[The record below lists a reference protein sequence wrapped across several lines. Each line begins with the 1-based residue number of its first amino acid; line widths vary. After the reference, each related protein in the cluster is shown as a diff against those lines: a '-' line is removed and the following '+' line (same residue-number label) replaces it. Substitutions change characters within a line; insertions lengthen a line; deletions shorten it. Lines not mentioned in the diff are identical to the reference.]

1 MWFPYLPNHV
11 LATQIRYKCSFLK
24 NLNPV
29 VSNTSV
35 NDNDRKKCHKNLKIK
50 IKFENAS
57 NIRFTVLLNLFD
69 TSLLCFSLLSTILH
83 GFSNVPLLISTF
95 MCIYNVRIDS
105 EIMRFC
111 FFLLSLS
118 KDHLRLKT
126 FVNYSLLNLVY
137 FVRVIF
143 VFLLP
148 LAVYFKINLCFRF
161 RMYSL
166 CLFFIHCI
174 QFLPIIKF
182 SIIP

>member
-1 MWFPYLPNHV
+1 MCFPYLPNHV
-11 LATQIRYKCSFLK
+11 LAIQITYKCSFFQILASM
-24 NLNPV
+24 V
-29 VSNTSV
+29 MIE
-35 NDNDRKKCHKNLKIK
+35 KCHKNLKIK

-69 TSLLCFSLLSTILH
+69 TSLLCFSLLCTILH

-126 FVNYSLLNLVY
+126 FVNYSLLNLV